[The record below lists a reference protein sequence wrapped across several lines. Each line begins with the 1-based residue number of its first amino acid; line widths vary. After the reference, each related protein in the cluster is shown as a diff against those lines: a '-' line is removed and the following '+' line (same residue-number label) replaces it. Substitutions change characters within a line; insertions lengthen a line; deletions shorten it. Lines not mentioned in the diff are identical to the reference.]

1 MSSRVG
7 VSSRVGCEQQGGGE
21 QQGGVSS
28 LPEEVDG
35 DVQVFLQ
42 DDGKAH
48 VLMGQNRIKYY
59 YYIITLNNNEPLIS
73 ISECIN
79 ILELTV

>member
-1 MSSRVG
+1 ML
-7 VSSRVGCEQQGGGE
+7 CL
-21 QQGGVSS
+21 SS

-35 DVQVFLQ
+35 DVQVLFK

-48 VLMGQNRIKYY
+48 VLIGQNGGLQRYRRLDTL
-59 YYIITLNNNEPLIS
+59 YISEPWIS

-79 ILELTV
+79 MLELRV